1 MKEMKRVIS
10 LVLCFVM
17 LVGLLPTFAIEAKA
31 ADTPVDALVVF
42 TDLHAMYNGDSS
54 TGDKGYK
61 QSKITDMMNA
71 LKNTG
76 LPFSS
81 VHSGGD
87 AFSSNSTQN
96 TNYTDTVTGY
106 IQNVLGDIPVG
117 YVWSDHDRGALDNAT
132 NKNKLDKTSH
142 LSYGAGADGEYGTA
156 DDENYYVYYLSMG
169 DLCSYDRYGAGFNYT
184 QTDNSG
190 RVSAGFTPTVAEAIA
205 NFQADAAK
213 LDKSKPLFIISHQP
227 LFDNRNDNAWAE
239 DWFDAINAV
248 AAEMDVAF
256 FYGHNHKYDSGS
268 DYYYAKGSSMP
279 VATADNWGWKY
290 ETKAGYMGYLPSMD
304 LSSESK
310 TLNFTHMCGG
320 YFDPDTTGSTSGT
333 TREGTMVAV
342 EIYDDRIQYTT
353 YDDAGVYTGD
363 YALNESV
370 TRDHAKAD
378 EPEGT
383 TPNKVYCT
391 AELGDSGYY
400 MEATAP
406 GLTAITADY
415 VYEAYET
422 LILETF
428 SDGLAF
434 DVTLE
439 GHNADDDVAYYFEKD
454 YDIDAEGLVLYHV
467 GENNE
472 LTAIPYELVTE
483 DGLTYI
489 SFTSKLEG
497 VFIYG
502 TVAIPEDYALSELTV
517 DYRGATKYLV
527 GETLDMVN
535 MTVTAVY
542 TKEGAEDLGKDL
554 YPVSETVSDGY
565 TYTIPDMTTPGVK
578 TITLTYGEES
588 ASFQVEVFGKN
599 FVHEQTD
606 ITVEVTVPGVT
617 GVEAAPVTEGVAFN
631 AAATVLASGFVA
643 YDIDLPGFVNNSGTA
658 TVTLPLPEGVEE
670 PLVYY
675 ISDDGATREEMT
687 VTGVAD
693 GYVTFETDHFS
704 TYAVGRAIV
713 SGEWVEITAPEA
725 GTEAIYNYKYVLE
738 TDGISTDTKYLIVN
752 TSSNGTAYVVTN
764 DGDGSVSR
772 TPVTI
777 SNGAITVEDE
787 TDIAWTFSGT
797 SSGSVGN
804 QGRYLYPNNGS
815 LATNNSS
822 SSSQMTFGEGTN
834 GAYRLYRTD
843 NQSRKIYVRYN
854 QGWTGTRVNSYSSTT
869 YSVYLFAYDSKVEI
883 QAAVPG
889 ADGLYGKLVG
899 ENVFNVPRHTSPEA
913 ALAIVK
919 AGVEV
924 RYFEGVSPDASV
936 AGEPYGDEDSGMDW
950 IMDPNYN
957 GGVAGSYTVTVKY
970 NDTVLG
976 TVTVVV
982 PEFEFKPENANLSDT
997 VGSVSKGA
1005 ASDAEVGV
1013 TLTIIDN
1020 DGVEHNV
1027 NVTLDMLTDADGN
1040 PVSTAEKTTYEKL
1053 TLTYNG
1059 VKITDEFTL
1068 NVVGRAGNN
1077 YPEHPEEGA
1086 VKVNKTATGV
1096 DFQESGLAQIEVS
1109 TSGVPMSVGVDVIV
1123 MLDLSSSM
1131 ERCIAH
1137 DDKNCTVSDCV
1148 TRLEA
1153 LQSALATFQSILQSS
1168 PNKDII
1174 KVAIADFNVFYTT
1187 GPVAYDSSDYI
1198 EANFGASG
1206 TNHIFTGDGTI
1217 SAGAFEP
1224 AAELD
1229 VSSYSLNYGSGTNY
1243 DYAFDTI
1250 YQLGS
1255 AIRAYNE
1262 QNNQSE
1268 RELVV
1273 LFMSDGAANQFN
1285 FYRSSGA
1292 DKSGYTD
1299 DDPDYKWNF
1308 WLDGTWTAD
1317 DLTSS
1322 NLNST
1327 THSYYYDLNDHD
1339 GDGHLNEHRMANAI
1353 KGDPDTKYEVIRK
1366 SASVAGGVTLEAG
1379 SNTNL
1384 YMAPGLGA
1392 TLYSVAFDI
1401 ANDGPITD
1409 EAAFAALEQIAS
1421 SDEQYVNAASQTEL
1435 ENAFRQFASDI
1446 LYAAN
1451 NARFVDQMGA
1461 NYNVPMEKQ
1470 TYTVVVD
1477 GEEVTKTVYPVIEVI
1492 EYDIWTRAEYEAGSC
1507 TQDMIGSRKG
1517 TSTLKEVVK
1526 FSDDGTKA
1534 YSSVIDVD
1542 KDGTFGVTVNADG
1555 TYTISDADDNI
1566 IGTNGVIYA
1575 KSFYYNTN
1583 KGVNGGVAL
1592 EGVKIPTDVDSSG
1605 LTVGETNVLP
1615 AETFYWNLGQVKT
1628 TELAMRYYVYLDGS
1642 MEGTKEA
1649 GSYATNNFAILYYD
1663 NYLENPCYKPT
1674 VSPTMAWKE
1683 ATVSYAFYLV
1693 DKDGNTII
1701 NQTTGAIGGFAD
1713 RIAITNP
1720 VVYDTV
1726 LLNNDE
1732 GETLDIIFARD
1743 VLPNYYVPYDD
1754 DASYHVVVE
1763 SNGTGS
1769 WTITKGESATTTYV
1783 MNYDKNNA
1791 AAFSGALA
1799 ESTVGYDYTHTV
1811 VWFAV
1816 ELIPQ
1821 AHPDT
1826 VVIDYGLPVDI
1837 SVLANDMFGTAGA
1850 VTGVGPVNEEKLD
1863 KLQAVERDA
1872 NVAESYTSTYGTA
1885 QINTATGKIRYT
1897 PSSMEMKG
1905 YDRFMYEVNYTGI
1918 KNADGEIQSPAELL
1932 GYYYDTVTV
1941 IPATTI
1947 YYEDNFVNTSSFTW
1961 KDNAWTEVTDK
1972 NSENWT
1978 WEQIGKVNGV
1988 QDEDRPGEYSLTDA
2002 NNIYGYD
2009 KANLNMSTYSMGNA
2023 LKATV
2028 DYDNYAQA
2036 NFKFWGTGFD
2046 VISMTN
2052 SDTGTILVD
2061 VYALDDNGVR
2071 GDQVK
2076 SLAVDTY
2083 YGYKKADCHVI
2094 YTYKDTDP
2102 KVNSNTAGGDTD
2114 PTNDYEWVITDVV
2127 HESKN
2132 CTAECVTQTALPE
2145 TAEVLNEVGMVTNY
2159 WIVDNAASDTIW
2171 QVPVMEV
2178 ENLTYGY
2185 YEVEIRAVYSPGLDH
2200 KAGSV
2205 EGEYEFHLDAVRIYD
2220 PANDGAADGAD
2231 DDTIEDAYIQDG
2243 EGWPSYFELRNA
2255 LLDADAL
2262 GNTDTATAIEGLV
2275 FIDGDES
2282 VGQAE
2287 IADYMS
2293 FGPNN
2298 EVYLAP
2304 GQRVAFLLSDVL
2316 NADGKSIVDQIHIG
2330 IKSADGQTGTYTI
2343 TNVAASNKDKVAAGD
2358 YYGEKTYRISTS
2370 TDMYYDLTSWK
2381 GDIIVI
2387 SNTGNRS
2394 ENNTTGIISITNIK
2408 ATYTQDP
2415 ETAKVYIP
2423 MDPNTGIATASVEDE
2438 LEAPAVY
2445 AYMTPQA
2452 ATLTLRALN
2461 APAVQEPET
2470 EPTEPEV
2477 PETTVPE
2484 ETEPEETVPEVT
2496 EPDNTELKAAVE
2508 AAKKLKEKDYTKE
2521 SFKAVKDARKA
2532 AEKVLKDKKA
2542 TQDQIDAALEELNEA
2557 VESLEVKPSKD
2568 NKPAKGEKPAK
2579 NDKVEEV
2586 RNNVK
2591 ETAKKV
2597 VEAIVDLLT
2606 NLFR

>member
-1 MKEMKRVIS
+1 MKEMKRILS

-17 LVGLLPTFAIEAKA
+17 LVGLLPNLAFLAKA
-31 ADTPVDALVVF
+31 EEAPLDALVIF

-54 TGDKGYK
+54 TGDTGYK
-61 QSKITDMMNA
+61 QTKITNMMNA
-71 LKNTG
+71 LKATG

-87 AFSSNSTQN
+87 AFSSNSNTN

-106 IQNVLGDIPVG
+106 IQAVLGDIPVG

-132 NKNKLDKTSH
+132 DKNELDKTSH
-142 LSYGAGADGEYGTA
+142 LAYGAGADGVYGTA
-156 DDENYYVYYLSMG
+156 DDDNYYVYYLSMG
-169 DLCSYDRYGAGFNYT
+169 DMCSYDRYGAGFNYT

-190 RVSAGFTPTVAEAIA
+190 RVSAGFTPTVAQAIA

-213 LDKSKPLFIISHQP
+213 LDKSKPLFIVSHQP

-256 FYGHNHKYDSGS
+256 FYGHNHKYDSSS

-290 ETKAGYMGYLPSMD
+290 ETKAGYLGYLPSMD

-320 YFDPDTTGSTSGT
+320 YFDPATTSSTSST

-342 EIYDDRIQYTT
+342 EIYADRIEYTT
-353 YDDAGVYTGD
+353 YNNAGQYTGN
-363 YALNESV
+363 YALDVSV
-370 TRDHAKAD
+370 KRDHASGGTVTPDSTEAPEETTVPEETEPVTTVTETVYVLVDAPVDGEEYLIANISLTNKGSLSSDWDDEEGVLLIKNGTGTATYDFVSVNGGATDGIVLNAGEITVDGVTYSGGYITMAGENDNAVWTAEAD
-378 EPEGT
+378 GDAWYFENDGDYLALSSNSPVAESEAYDWYYTGNNLRADATSGRYLYFSYINTGKDNWYWNSTTNASGSSTRHIYFYQEVEIETEQPT
-383 TPNKVYCT
+383 TPSEPTENTLSSNGVTVK
-391 AELGDSGYY
+391 AL
-400 MEATAP
+400 
-406 GLTAITADY
+406 GLTA
-415 VYEAYET
+415 
-422 LILETF
+422 LE
-428 SDGLAF
+428 
-434 DVTLE
+434 
-439 GHNADDDVAYYFEKD
+439 VA
-454 YDIDAEGLVLYHV
+454 A
-467 GENNE
+467 
-472 LTAIPYELVTE
+472 
-483 DGLTYI
+483 
-489 SFTSKLEG
+489 
-497 VFIYG
+497 
-502 TVAIPEDYALSELTV
+502 
-517 DYRGATKYLV
+517 
-527 GETLDMVN
+527 
-535 MTVTAVY
+535 
-542 TKEGAEDLGKDL
+542 
-554 YPVSETVSDGY
+554 
-565 TYTIPDMTTPGVK
+565 
-578 TITLTYGEES
+578 
-588 ASFQVEVFGKN
+588 
-599 FVHEQTD
+599 
-606 ITVEVTVPGVT
+606 
-617 GVEAAPVTEGVAFN
+617 VTEGAAFE
-631 AAATVLASGFVA
+631 AAAAVLAEGFAA
-643 YDIDLPGFVNNSGTA
+643 YDIVVEGFENGSGTA
-658 TVTLPLPEGVEE
+658 TVTVPAPAGVTD
-670 PLVYY
+670 PVVYY
-675 ISDDGATREEMT
+675 VSDDGLTLSPMDIISVE
-687 VTGVAD
+687 G
-693 GYVTFETDHFS
+693 GFVTFETDHFS
-704 TYAVGRAIV
+704 TYAVGARQT
-713 SGEWVEITAPEA
+713 GGWVEITAPVA
-725 GTEAIYNYKYVLE
+725 ATPAVYNYKYVLD
-738 TDGISTDTKYLIVN
+738 TDGVNANTKYLIVN
-752 TSSNGTAYVVTN
+752 TGSNGSAYVLVN
-764 DGDGSVSR
+764 NGDGSVSR
-772 TPVTI
+772 AQVTI
-777 SNGAITVEDE
+777 ANGAIVVEDE

-804 QGRYLYPNNGS
+804 QGRYLYPQYSG
-815 LATNNSS
+815 LATNNDSGSS
-822 SSSQMTFGEGTN
+822 SLTISNRKN
-834 GAYRLYRTD
+834 GAYRL
-843 NQSRKIYVRYN
+843 SR
-854 QGWTGTRVNSYSSTT
+854 GSSWTT
-869 YSVYLFAYDSKVEI
+869 YYVAYSNNSWTASTSISDVYLFAYDSDEKVQDATEA
-883 QAAVPG
+883 Q
-889 ADGLYGKLVG
+889 DGLYGKITG
-899 ENVFNVPRHTSPEA
+899 A
-913 ALAIVK
+913 AEIVVDRGLTADEVLAIVK
-919 AGVEV
+919 SEV
-924 RYFEGVSPDASV
+924 DVWYTNASAMPDADDTGTQYDDD
-936 AGEPYGDEDSGMDW
+936 GEGMSWTLDSSYSGT
-950 IMDPNYN
+950 
-957 GGVAGSYTVTVKY
+957 VAGSYTVTVKY

-976 TVTVVV
+976 TVTVKV
-982 PEFEFKPENANLSDT
+982 PEFTFKAENAILSDT
-997 VGSVSKGA
+997 VGSVAKGA

-1013 TLTIIDN
+1013 ILTITDDEGGKHEIP
-1020 DGVEHNV
+1020 
-1027 NVTLDMLTDADGN
+1027 VTVDMLTDAQGN
-1040 PVSTAEKTTYEKL
+1040 PVSTANKATFENL

-1059 VKITDEFTL
+1059 VKITETFTL

-1137 DDKNCTVSDCV
+1137 DSKTCTVSGCV

-1174 KVAIADFNVFYTT
+1174 KVAIADFNVFYTS

-1198 EANFGASG
+1198 EASFGASG

-1285 FYRSSGA
+1285 FYRSSGS
-1292 DKSGYTD
+1292 DKAGYTD

-1339 GDGHLNEHRMANAI
+1339 KDGHLNEHRMANAI

-1379 SNTNL
+1379 SKTDL

-1421 SDEQYVNAASQTEL
+1421 SDEQYVNATSQTEL

-1461 NYNVPMEKQ
+1461 NFDVQLLPLRYRPAGESSWDNAKSFEPKIEIVSYDIYTRSEVG
-1470 TYTVVVD
+1470 TVVN
-1477 GEEVTKTVYPVIEVI
+1477 GVTVT
-1492 EYDIWTRAEYEAGSC
+1492 EA
-1507 TQDMIGSRKG
+1507 MIGSRKG
-1517 TSTLKEVVK
+1517 TSSVLETITTKMVEAPKGEDGKYTGKYNLDQETGNYVEAENGQYNLEVY
-1526 FSDDGTKA
+1526 SDK
-1534 YSSVIDVD
+1534 
-1542 KDGTFGVTVNADG
+1542 VNNG
-1555 TYTISDADDNI
+1555 QTNI
-1566 IGTNGVIYA
+1566 LGENGVIYA

-1583 KGVNGGVAL
+1583 KGVNGGKAL
-1592 EGVKIPTDVDSSG
+1592 EGVNIPTDVDANG
-1605 LTVGETNVLP
+1605 LTVGSTNILP

-1674 VSPTMAWKE
+1674 VSPTMAWKS

-1720 VVYDTV
+1720 VVYDEI
-1726 LLNNDE
+1726 LLNNKE
-1732 GETLDIIFARD
+1732 GETLDIIFAKD
-1743 VLPNYYVPYDD
+1743 VLPDYYIPYDN
-1754 DASYHVVVE
+1754 DAAYHVVVD

-1769 WTITKGESATTTYV
+1769 WTIVKGKDENGKDLNTTTYV

-1791 AAFSGALA
+1791 AAFSGALNQDG
-1799 ESTVGYDYTHTV
+1799 VGYDYTHTV

-1837 SVLANDMFGTAGA
+1837 SVLVNDMFGNAGTL
-1850 VTGVGPVNEEKLD
+1850 TGVGPVNDAKLD
-1863 KLQAVERDA
+1863 LLKAVTEDPNMA
-1872 NVAESYTSTYGTA
+1872 ASYTSTYGTA
-1885 QINTATGKIRYT
+1885 EINTATGKVRYT
-1897 PSSMEMKG
+1897 PSNMEMKT
-1905 YDRFMYEVNYTGI
+1905 YDKFMYEVYYTGVT
-1918 KNADGEIQSPAELL
+1918 DSPEDLI

-1947 YYEDNFVNTSSFTW
+1947 YYEDNFVDTASYTWDNGTNRWVEKSTSL
-1961 KDNAWTEVTDK
+1961 WT
-1972 NSENWT
+1972 
-1978 WEQIGKVNGV
+1978 QIGDVNGV
-1988 QDEDRPGEYSLTDA
+1988 QDEDRPGQYALTDA

-2009 KANLNMSTYSMGNA
+2009 KANLNKSTYSMGNA

-2028 DYDNYAQA
+2028 DYDNYATA
-2036 NFKFWGTGFD
+2036 SFTFWGTGFD
-2046 VISMTN
+2046 VISMTSN
-2052 SDTGTILVD
+2052 MTGMIFVD
-2061 VYALDDNGVR
+2061 VERLDATAD
-2071 GDQVK
+2071 K
-2076 SLAVDTY
+2076 LTYAVDTY
-2083 YGYKKADCHVI
+2083 YGYTRDDEGNWVVDPNSTDSI
-2094 YTYKDTDP
+2094 Y
-2102 KVNSNTAGGDTD
+2102 
-2114 PTNDYEWVITDVV
+2114 
-2127 HESKN
+2127 
-2132 CTAECVTQTALPE
+2132 
-2145 TAEVLNEVGMVTNY
+2145 
-2159 WIVDNAASDTIW
+2159 
-2171 QVPVMEV
+2171 QVPIIKVV
-2178 ENLTYGY
+2178 DLKYGQY
-2185 YEVEIRAVYSPGLDH
+2185 KVTIEASYDPAFDHVNASYE
-2200 KAGSV
+2200 GS
-2205 EGEYEFHLDAVRIYD
+2205 YDFYLDAIRIYD
-2220 PANDGAADGAD
+2220 PANDGAADGTE
-2231 DDTIEDAYIQDG
+2231 DDTIEDAYKQDH
-2243 EGWPSYFELRNA
+2243 EGWPSYFELRNGLIA
-2255 LLDADAL
+2255 ADTF
-2262 GNTDTATAIEGLV
+2262 GDQKVDSDQNGTITDDDIPIVGLV
-2275 FIDGDES
+2275 FIDGDIE
-2282 VGQAE
+2282 VGS
-2287 IADYMS
+2287 ADIEDYIS

-2304 GQRVAFLLSDVL
+2304 GQRIAFLLSDVQVPVQDK
-2316 NADGKSIVDQIHIG
+2316 DGNPVMDENNKTKMRSIVDRIHIG
-2330 IKSADGQTGTYTI
+2330 IKSADGKTGTYTI
-2343 TNVAASNKDKVAAGD
+2343 TNVAAANRDGVAAGT
-2358 YYGEKTYRISTS
+2358 YYGAKTYSISTA
-2370 TDMYYDLTSWK
+2370 TDMYYDLTGWK

-2387 SNTGNRS
+2387 SNTGNRT
-2394 ENNTTGIISITNIK
+2394 ENGTEGIISITNIK
-2408 ATYTQDP
+2408 ATYTENP
-2415 ETAKVYIP
+2415 GTGKVYIP
-2423 MDPNTGIATASVEDE
+2423 EDSNAGVATASVEEE
-2438 LEAPAVY
+2438 LDAPAVY
-2445 AYMTPQA
+2445 AYMTPRA

-2461 APAVQEPET
+2461 APVET
-2470 EPTEPEV
+2470 EPEVPETEV

-2484 ETEPEETVPEVT
+2484 DETTVPEETTIPEETEPAK
-2496 EPDNTELKAAVE
+2496 PDNYELKDAVE

-2521 SFKAVKDARKA
+2521 SFKEFKKVLKA
-2532 AEKVLKDKKA
+2532 AEKVLRDKHASQVK
-2542 TQDQIDAALEELNEA
+2542 IDAALEALNAAVESLEAKPDTAALKKAVDAAKKLKEKDYTKESFKEFKMVLKNVEKVLKDKNASQAEIDEALAELNEA
-2557 VESLEVKPSKD
+2557 VEALEVKAPKA
-2568 NKPAKGEKPAK
+2568 KPG
-2579 NDKVEEV
+2579 
-2586 RNNVK
+2586 
-2591 ETAKKV
+2591 KK
-2597 VEAIVDLLT
+2597 
-2606 NLFR
+2606 